1 MADKNIR
8 QTVEELKE
16 KSPDDE
22 MTLIESFL
30 QHPQLSYKDVV
41 TMVLDMLFAGID
53 TVSFSSIFIL
63 NISWS

>member
-53 TVSFSSIFIL
+53 TVSFFSIYIL

>member
-16 KSPDDE
+16 KSSDDE

-30 QHPQLSYKDVV
+30 QHPELSYKDVV

-53 TVSFSSIFIL
+53 TVS
-63 NISWS
+63 